1 VDEMTDFALEQKL
14 QLAEKTIEQLRR
26 ENERLST
33 MFGASAYALELEKQ
47 LAAQALVIEKL
58 RSSLIKAR
66 KCLEWV
72 KHIRDTWGGKVSK
85 SEVEETLGNIRE
97 VISFSTPDYRKEL
110 AERDAALL
118 ERVIEKLKSKQSH
131 EAAAAAHH
139 SGSWQEAYEHHM
151 KRQGAVSECVDV
163 VRDIAAKIR
172 AGVTI

>member
-1 VDEMTDFALEQKL
+1 MTDFALEQKL
-14 QLAEKTIEQLRR
+14 QLAEKTIEQLR
-26 ENERLST
+26 S
-33 MFGASAYALELEKQ
+33 ELEDVQHVSQLHYDANLSLRQQ